1 MFYVKNRGYNVHFLF
16 SSKMLIVVWLAAL
29 TQGNPTVSHNVQIYK
44 NFMNE
49 DCVESLFES
58 PDQHTLPGE
67 LFLKRPGAN
76 RHTISW
82 HSKCSQNVISAI

>member
-1 MFYVKNRGYNVHFLF
+1 
-16 SSKMLIVVWLAAL
+16 MLIVVWLAAL
-29 TQGNPTVSHNVQIYK
+29 RGNPTVSHNVQMYK

-49 DCVESLFES
+49 DCVEKSLFES
-58 PDQHTLPGE
+58 PDQHTLSGE